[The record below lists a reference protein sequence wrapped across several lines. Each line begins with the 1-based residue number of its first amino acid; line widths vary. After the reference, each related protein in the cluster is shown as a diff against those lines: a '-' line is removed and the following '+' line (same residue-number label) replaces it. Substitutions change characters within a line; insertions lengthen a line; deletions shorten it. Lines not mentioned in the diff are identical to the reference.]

1 MKEKHSNNKDQRMRQ
16 QLAQEAARIIAEEGI
31 KDFYVAK
38 QKAAERLHAP
48 HTHNLPRND
57 EIKWALDQYQ
67 RLFKSDSQPSHLQQL
82 RQSSLEAMQFFKHFE
97 PRLVGPVLD
106 GSANEFSDINL
117 QLFADTPE
125 ELSIFLMEHHIPF
138 ELKQKK
144 FSMADGKTIEQPS
157 YEVVL
162 EDVLIELSVF
172 DRHGLRQAPTSPIT
186 GKPMQRASLASVAE
200 LLEKEKR
207 A

>member
-1 MKEKHSNNKDQRMRQ
+1 MRQ
-16 QLAQEAARIIAEEGI
+16 QLAQEAARIIAEEGVQ
-31 KDFYVAK
+31 DFYIAK

-67 RLFKSDSQPSHLQQL
+67 RLFKSDSQPDHLQRL
-82 RQSSLEAMQFFKHFE
+82 RQGSIDAMQFLKHFE

-117 QLFADTPE
+117 HLFADTPE
-125 ELSIFLMEHHIPF
+125 ELSLFLMEHHIPF
-138 ELKQKK
+138 ELKQKRMN
-144 FSMADGKTIEQPS
+144 MADGKQIEQPV

-162 EDVLIELSVF
+162 EDILIELTLF
-172 DRHGLRQAPTSPIT
+172 DRHGLRQAPVSQIT
-186 GKPMQRASLASVAE
+186 GKPMQRASLHTLEE
-200 LLEKEKR
+200 LMTKR